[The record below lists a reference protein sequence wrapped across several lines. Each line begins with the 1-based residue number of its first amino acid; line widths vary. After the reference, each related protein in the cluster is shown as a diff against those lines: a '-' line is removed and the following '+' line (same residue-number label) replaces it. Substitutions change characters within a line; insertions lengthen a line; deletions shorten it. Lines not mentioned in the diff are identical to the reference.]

1 MEPKVE
7 EALKAAG
14 WQFGDYS
21 EFLGMD
27 AEETAEV
34 ERKIEVERDR
44 RKMRKERRRGDDQR
58 KR

>member
-14 WQFGDYS
+14 WEFGNYS
-21 EFLGMD
+21 DFLGMSV
-27 AEETAEV
+27 EEEAEV
-34 ERKIEVERDR
+34 ERKIEAEKNR